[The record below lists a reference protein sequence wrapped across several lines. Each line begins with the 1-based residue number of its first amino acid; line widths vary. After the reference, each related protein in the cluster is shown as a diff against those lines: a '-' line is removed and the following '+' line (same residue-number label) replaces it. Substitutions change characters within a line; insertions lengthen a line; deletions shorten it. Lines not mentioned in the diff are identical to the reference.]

1 MGGGSEIVY
10 RLSSIFGATMGMD
23 DLFGIYQRNHGVFG
37 GFASV
42 WNKWG
47 AFTRM
52 HYLGAILQRA
62 EGYWI

>member
-1 MGGGSEIVY
+1 
-10 RLSSIFGATMGMD
+10 MGMD

-42 WNKWG
+42 GNKWG